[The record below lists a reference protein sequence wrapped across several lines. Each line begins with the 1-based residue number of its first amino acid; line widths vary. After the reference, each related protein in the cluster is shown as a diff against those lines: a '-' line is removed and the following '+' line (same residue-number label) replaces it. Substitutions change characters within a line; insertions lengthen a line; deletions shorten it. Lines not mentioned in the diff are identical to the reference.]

1 MKPIVIRE
9 NSCIYVGVLAGFPNA
24 LMYCSIRGLMESL

>member
-9 NSCIYVGVLAGFPNA
+9 NSCIYVGVLAGFSNT
-24 LMYCSIRGLMESL
+24 LMYYSIRGLMESL